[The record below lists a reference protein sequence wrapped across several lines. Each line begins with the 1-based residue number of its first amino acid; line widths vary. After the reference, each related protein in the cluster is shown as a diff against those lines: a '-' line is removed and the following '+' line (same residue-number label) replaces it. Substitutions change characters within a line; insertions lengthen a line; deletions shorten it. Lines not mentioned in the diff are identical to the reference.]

1 MKIIAYR
8 ERTWFSG
15 EYEDTTDF
23 RLWDHAC
30 RSFGVDLQL
39 IDDWSEAIVPENS
52 NIYLLDESGDVD
64 LMTFSVDP
72 DGTYVFGKTG
82 MSLPNVIPSYTSV
95 IKLTTPNSHITMFGI
110 TVGSILMS
118 RIL

>member
-15 EYEDTTDF
+15 EHEDTTDF

-39 IDDWSEAIVPENS
+39 IDDWSEAIVSENS
-52 NIYLLDESGDVD
+52 NIYLLDESGNVD
-64 LMTFSVDP
+64 LMTFSVDM
-72 DGTYVFGKTG
+72 DGTYVFGRTG
-82 MSLPNVIPSYTSV
+82 MILPNLISSYTSV
-95 IKLTTPNSHITMFGI
+95 IKLTTP
-110 TVGSILMS
+110 S
-118 RIL
+118 RFNINE